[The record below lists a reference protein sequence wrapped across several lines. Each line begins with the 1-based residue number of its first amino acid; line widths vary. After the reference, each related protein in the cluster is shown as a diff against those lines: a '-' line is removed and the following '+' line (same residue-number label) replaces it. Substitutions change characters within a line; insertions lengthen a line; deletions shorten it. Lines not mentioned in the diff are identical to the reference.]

1 MSRTNQAK
9 GPTPENE
16 TPKVASRDEAPV
28 IEAAWLYYHQGL
40 NQNEIAE
47 RLRISRASVVNYL
60 SEARSRGWVR
70 LYLDSDVFQSHQYSA
85 QLCEAYGLS
94 EVLVVPDD
102 AAFSDELP
110 RVARAAA
117 DWLPRLLSPGDR
129 LGVSWGETV
138 YSMARQMV
146 SSPVDDLRVLQ
157 LLGSRPAAMGFA
169 AEDCT
174 SILAQKLD
182 GLCIN
187 FHAPLLLSSSKVRDI
202 LSAEPAVAAQLA
214 ELAECNKTVFACGI
228 CNENA
233 HVVQA
238 GLIDADSILEYKTQG
253 AVGVV
258 CGRLI
263 DAQGRA
269 VRSDV
274 EDRMIGVSLEE
285 MRGKEMALLVA
296 AGAGREEASRA
307 AILGGYVTHLATS
320 TRIAKHLLDAAA

>member
-9 GPTPENE
+9 GPKPEINP
-16 TPKVASRDEAPV
+16 PKVASRDEAPV

-40 NQNEIAE
+40 NQNEIAD

-60 SEARSRGWVR
+60 SEARNRGWVR
-70 LYLDSDVFQSHQYSA
+70 LYLDSDVFQGHQYSA
-85 QLCEAYGLS
+85 KLCEAYGLS

-102 AAFSDELP
+102 VASGGELA
-110 RVARAAA
+110 RVARAAG

-187 FHAPLLLSSSKVRDI
+187 FHAPLMTSTPQVREI
-202 LSAEPAVAAQLA
+202 LSAEPAVAAQMA
-214 ELAECNKTVFACGI
+214 EVANCNKTVFACGI
-228 CNENA
+228 CDEKA

-238 GLIDADSILEYKTQG
+238 GLIEADSIPKYQKQG
-253 AVGVV
+253 AVGVI

-263 DAQGRA
+263 DAKGRA

-296 AGAGREEASRA
+296 AGEGREEASRA

-320 TRIAKHLLDAAA
+320 TRIAKHLLAAAT